1 MEETKVSN
9 GQNEKE
15 EIELLKAKFL
25 VNYSKYDANLSK
37 IKTLLGFKSKRKRKE
52 LKRLREENKRLLLR
66 CHELSEKTKEQQE
79 KGENNE

>member
-1 MEETKVSN
+1 MEEAQVPN

-66 CHELSEKTKEQQE
+66 CHELSEKTKEQRE
-79 KGENNE
+79 KGDNNE

>member
-1 MEETKVSN
+1 MEEAQVSN

-79 KGENNE
+79 QGENNE